1 MANTY
6 KSIAELVGKTPLVE
20 LEQYNKKNELGAT
33 IYGKL
38 EYFNPTGSIK
48 DRIALQMI
56 LDAEEQG
63 LIKPGDTILDNTSG
77 NTGIA
82 LAAFGTLRGYKVV
95 IAIEPGVS
103 QERSQILRAYG
114 AELKDFTEIPGALD
128 AMMAPDATFQSL
140 LKPMA
145 AYAEEKGYF
154 YINQCG
160 NDSNV
165 KVHRETTGPEIWED
179 LDGKVDIFVFMSG
192 TNGTMQGAGGYLK
205 EKNPDVQLV
214 LVQPDDNSFPAPGK
228 TDPSIDGIMRVANVP
243 DQLTPIL
250 YQKNDLKYDEVIIVS
265 GADAYETGRE
275 IAKTD
280 GIFVGESS
288 AAALTAAKE
297 LAKRPENAGKNIVV
311 VMADGGMK
319 YLSKGMFA

>member
-1 MANTY
+1 MSKVY
-6 KSIAELVGKTPLVE
+6 KSIAELVGNTPLVE
-20 LEQYNKKNELGAT
+20 LEQYEKKNELNAK

-82 LAAFGTLRGYKVV
+82 LAAYGTLRGYKVV

-103 QERSQILRAYG
+103 AERSQILRAYG
-114 AELKDFTEIPGALD
+114 AELKDLSEIPGAIE
-128 AMMAPDATFQSL
+128 AATAPDATFQSL

-154 YINQCG
+154 YINQCA
-160 NDSNV
+160 NAANV
-165 KVHRETTGPEIWED
+165 NIHHETTGPEVWD
-179 LDGKVDIFVFMSG
+179 ALDGKVDIFVFMSG

-214 LVQPDDNSFPAPGK
+214 LVQPDENSFPAPGK
-228 TDPSIDGIMRVANVP
+228 TEPSIDGIMRVSGVP
-243 DQLTPIL
+243 DHLTPIL
-250 YQKNDLKYDEVIIVS
+250 YQRHGLKPDEVIIVAGS
-265 GADAYETGRE
+265 DAYETGRE
-275 IAKTD
+275 IARTD
-280 GIFVGESS
+280 GIFIGESS
-288 AAALTAAKE
+288 AAALYAAKQ
-297 LAKRPENAGKNIVV
+297 LASRPENAGKNIVV

-319 YLSKGMFA
+319 YLSKGMFV